1 MSMTRRAVPL
11 EVARA
16 VLWHFGDTNL
26 GVEPGGFFSALIVA
40 ISRADQG
47 NRDKLRASF
56 PRHVIAVVAVQS
68 EPWGLDWLRGL
79 VKAELDG
86 VELGLDFGAVPA

>member
-16 VLWHFGDTNL
+16 VLWHYGDTNL
-26 GVEPGGFFSALIVA
+26 GIEPGGFFSALILA
-40 ISRADQG
+40 ISRADPE
-47 NRDKLRASF
+47 NRDRLRASF
-56 PRHVIAVVAVQS
+56 PQHVIAVEAVKTQ
-68 EPWGLDWLRGL
+68 PWGLDWLRGL

-86 VELGLDFGAVPA
+86 VELGLDFGVPA